1 MDVTRILQ
9 AKYGLLYICK
19 SVLQFAL
26 RIIND
31 GINEHQ

>member
-1 MDVTRILQ
+1 MSEKISLDSS
-9 AKYGLLYICK
+9 GLLYICK